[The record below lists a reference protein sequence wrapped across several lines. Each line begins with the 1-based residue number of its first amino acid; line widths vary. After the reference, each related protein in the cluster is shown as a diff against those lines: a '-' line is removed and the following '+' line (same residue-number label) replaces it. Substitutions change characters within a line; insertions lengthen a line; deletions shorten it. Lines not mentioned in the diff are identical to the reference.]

1 MRQQVAVGIVTAGLS
16 VTMLVPLAAGS
27 AGAVPAPVAGLTPVA
42 QRVTSVTATVAATT
56 SVGIP
61 ADVEVRVAPAGRT
74 SVKIQE
80 SSATNGWR
88 TVDTVRTDSSGRAT
102 GSWRPLTGGDFR
114 IRAVASDGKRV
125 VSPAVSTTAKY
136 GPEVPPDAMD
146 PLTPG
151 KLTVRR
157 TAASRHRVGEFTVTV
172 RGPKTPS
179 DGGLGWTKAGRRN
192 GITITDGQGRVAFAS
207 DPGRAFVGAS
217 RNTVDWVW
225 RSKAGAFWPQV
236 ERTDRLTKQT
246 VSSVRSRGSGV
257 TVKGVIFGGGTKA
270 PYTLTLA
277 QVRRSATVNAMD
289 LDLSVARTNRGK
301 KLTSVMI
308 TAGRKSDAAVHGL
321 GESFRPFDL
330 SGVVMPILVQEQ
342 GVTRG
347 EEPAAGIV
355 DLATWGAGNLNTN
368 YAPWPSYVTAQK
380 RSFELAD
387 TLGSGAFSIA
397 DMSRRSQVSLESFH
411 PSMTAQV
418 LARSNPKSLMVAR
431 GAGSERQELAPWIQ
445 KGAVLG
451 IQGGTQKVRTVV
463 KEMKQAGSKISGVWL
478 QDWVG
483 KRVTDFGEQLW
494 WTWQLNR
501 VRYPGWGKMVRDFN
515 RQGIKT
521 LTYINPFVVDVDRV
535 DGQKI
540 TNFYKQGEKKG
551 YLVKNQ
557 RGETY
562 VVETVGFPT
571 ALVDLTNPKARDWFA
586 DIIAKEVIG
595 VGASGFMADFG
606 EYLPFDSVL
615 YKGSAREQHNR
626 YPQLWSQTVR
636 EGCKRSAKPDCVAF
650 FRAGYLGSRS
660 KVPLWWAGDQMV
672 NYANEDGMRNAVKG
686 MLAGGVSGAPL
697 WHSDIGGYTSV
708 NTGVEDFMR
717 PPNLN
722 ARWGEMQA
730 FGPVMRTH
738 ETNRPTKNQQ
748 VYSTSTTRK
757 QFAKSSRIYAALRAY
772 RSGVIDEA
780 VDQGVPAMRHAWLV
794 YPGTKVAR
802 QDLQFF
808 LGDHLFVA
816 PVYDDSA
823 TSVKVTFPPGKWRH
837 ILTGTVYRG
846 NRVTAVDA
854 PIGTPAAF
862 VKVGDPTGKSIITA
876 MKKAN
881 LYRR

>member
-1 MRQQVAVGIVTAGLS
+1 MRYQVPVGVVVVGLCVGVLAPSIAAPGAAEGTAEVPAQIETITGVTAS
-16 VTMLVPLAAGS
+16 VPG
-27 AGAVPAPVAGLTPVA
+27 
-42 QRVTSVTATVAATT
+42 TT
-56 SVGIP
+56 SVGVP
-61 ADVEVRVAPAGRT
+61 ADVTVSVHPATRT
-74 SVKIQE
+74 SVTIQE
-80 SSATNGWR
+80 SSTTNGWR
-88 TVDTVRTDSSGRAT
+88 AVDTVRTDDSGRAT
-102 GSWRPLTGGDFR
+102 GSWRPLTGGDFSL
-114 IRAVASDGKRV
+114 RAVVRKKGKRP
-125 VSPAVSTTAKY
+125 VSPVARTTATY
-136 GPEVPPDAMD
+136 GSEVPPDAMD
-146 PLTPG
+146 PMTPG
-151 KLTVRR
+151 ALSVRR
-157 TAASRHRVGEFTVTV
+157 SAVSRHRVGEFTVTV
-172 RGPKTPS
+172 RGRGTPS
-179 DGGLGWTKAGRRN
+179 DGGLGWARSSRRS
-192 GITITDGQGRVAFAS
+192 GITITDAAGRVAFAS

-236 ERTDRLTKQT
+236 ERTERLTKQT
-246 VSSVRSRGSGV
+246 VTSVRSSRAGV
-257 TVKGVIFGGGTKA
+257 TVKGRIFGGGTSA
-270 PYTLTLA
+270 GYTLTLT
-277 QVRRSATVNAMD
+277 QVRRSATVTAVD
-289 LDLSVARTNRGK
+289 LDLVVSRTDRRK

-308 TAGRKSDAAVHGL
+308 TAGRRSGAAVHGF

-347 EEPAAGIV
+347 EEPAAKIV
-355 DLATWGAGNLNTN
+355 DLATWGAGNLNTS

-380 RSFELAD
+380 RSFDLAD

-411 PSMTAQV
+411 GSMSAQV
-418 LARSNPKSLMVAR
+418 LARSTPRSLMAAR
-431 GAGSERQELAPWIQ
+431 GAGSRRAELAPWIQ

-451 IQGGTQKVRTVV
+451 IQGGTKKVRRIV
-463 KEMKQAGSKISGVWL
+463 KEMRQAGSKISAVWL

-501 VRYPGWGKMVRDFN
+501 VRYPGWGKMVKDFD

-551 YLVKNQ
+551 YLVRNQ
-557 RGETY
+557 RGKTY
-562 VVETVGFPT
+562 VIETVGFPT
-571 ALVDLTNPKARDWFA
+571 ALVDLTNPRARDWYA
-586 DIIAKEVIG
+586 DIIAKKVIG

-615 YKGSAREQHNR
+615 HKGSAREQHNR
-626 YPQLWSQTVR
+626 YPQLWARTVR
-636 EGCKRSAKPDCVAF
+636 QGCARSAVPDCLAF
-650 FRAGYLGSRS
+650 FRSGYLGSRS
-660 KVPLWWAGDQMV
+660 DVPLWWAGDQMV
-672 NYANEDGMRNAVKG
+672 NYAPEDGMRNAVKG

-708 NTGVEDFMR
+708 NTGVEDFQR

-748 VYSTSTTRK
+748 VYSTPTTRR
-757 QFAKSSRIYAALRAY
+757 QFAKSSRIYAALRSY
-772 RSGVIDEA
+772 RTGVVEEA
-780 VDQGVPAMRHAWLV
+780 VKQGIPAMRHAWLV
-794 YPGTKVAR
+794 YPGSKVAR

-808 LGDHLFVA
+808 LGAHLFVA
-816 PVYDDSA
+816 PVYDDTA
-823 TSVKVTFPPGKWRH
+823 TTVKVTFPPGRWRH
-837 ILTGTVYRG
+837 ILTGQVYRG
-846 NRVTAVDA
+846 DRVTTVNA

-862 VKVGDPTGKSIITA
+862 VRVGDPTGTSIITA
-876 MKKAN
+876 MKKAR